1 MASVGFVPTKVGTYQ
16 SNVVVS
22 VGFVPT
28 KVGTYQSNV
37 MASVGFVPTKVG
49 TYQSNVMASVGFVP
63 TKVGTYQSNVT
74 ASAGFV
80 PTKVGT
86 YQSRSW
92 QRRESCRPRS
102 TPTRTSHDIRTARY
116 QSARRPM
123 LPSMMRRFS
132 LRSPPS
138 SRV

>member
-1 MASVGFVPTKVGTYQ
+1 MLSCAEVMAPVGFVPTKVGTYQ
-16 SNVVVS
+16 SSVMAPAGFVPTKIGTYLSNVMAP

-28 KVGTYQSNV
+28 KVGTYQSG
-37 MASVGFVPTKVG
+37 S
-49 TYQSNVMASVGFVP
+49 
-63 TKVGTYQSNVT
+63 
-74 ASAGFV
+74 
-80 PTKVGT
+80 
-86 YQSRSW
+86 
-92 QRRESCRPRS
+92 
-102 TPTRTSHDIRTARY
+102 DICTGRY

>member
-1 MASVGFVPTKVGTYQ
+1 MLGCAEVMASVGFVPTKVGTYQ

-49 TYQSNVMASVGFVP
+49 TYQSNVMAS
-63 TKVGTYQSNVT
+63 
-74 ASAGFV
+74 AGFV

-92 QRRESCRPRS
+92 RRKAPCRPRS
-102 TPTRTSHDIRTARY
+102 TPTRAGHDICTARY

>member
-1 MASVGFVPTKVGTYQ
+1 MAW
-16 SNVVVS
+16 

-37 MASVGFVPTKVG
+37 MAPLDL
-49 TYQSNVMASVGFVP
+49 
-63 TKVGTYQSNVT
+63 
-74 ASAGFV
+74 
-80 PTKVGT
+80 
-86 YQSRSW
+86 
-92 QRRESCRPRS
+92 CLPRS
-102 TPTRTSHDIRTARY
+102 TPTRTGHDTHTARY

>member
-1 MASVGFVPTKVGTYQ
+1 MAPVGFVPTKVGTYQ
-16 SNVVVS
+16 SGVMAP

-28 KVGTYQSNV
+28 KVGTCQGGV

-49 TYQSNVMASVGFVP
+49 TCQSYVMAPVGSAP
-63 TKVGTYQSNVT
+63 TKVGTYQSG
-74 ASAGFV
+74 S
-80 PTKVGT
+80 
-86 YQSRSW
+86 
-92 QRRESCRPRS
+92 
-102 TPTRTSHDIRTARY
+102 DICTGRY

-123 LPSMMRRFS
+123 LPSMMQRFS

>member
-1 MASVGFVPTKVGTYQ
+1 MLSCAEVMAPVGFVPTKVGTYQ
-16 SNVVVS
+16 SSVMAP

-28 KVGTYQSNV
+28 KVGTYLSNV
-37 MASVGFVPTKVG
+37 MAPVGFVPTKVG
-49 TYQSNVMASVGFVP
+49 TC
-63 TKVGTYQSNVT
+63 
-74 ASAGFV
+74 
-80 PTKVGT
+80 
-86 YQSRSW
+86 QSRS
-92 QRRESCRPRS
+92 
-102 TPTRTSHDIRTARY
+102 DICTGRY